1 MCQKPL
7 WDTKTILDLLWAMTM
22 TYCLKGKK
30 NKTGQKGVLVY
41 LLFVERAWRKL
52 NSKALSIQART
63 ELKSPA
69 PQ

>member
-1 MCQKPL
+1 MLEAIVGYKDNFRL
-7 WDTKTILDLLWAMTM
+7 ALGYDNDILSQR
-22 TYCLKGKK
+22 KK

>member
-1 MCQKPL
+1 MLEAIVGYKDSFRL
-7 WDTKTILDLLWAMTM
+7 ALGYDNDILSQR
-22 TYCLKGKK
+22 KK

>member
-1 MCQKPL
+1 VLEAIVGYKDSFRL
-7 WDTKTILDLLWAMTM
+7 ALGYDNDILSQR
-22 TYCLKGKK
+22 KK